1 MTVKIN
7 KGILIGII
15 AVLILLNGAVLFTV
29 WHIHPIRSH
38 APIAHRDHDREH
50 RESMSF
56 LYHELDLDEEQAFR
70 LEGIRQKHFE
80 RTRLHLDRFHT
91 LRREITEA
99 VLNDTPDLDRIRK
112 LAEELGKIQSEI
124 EYERVIHFGELRS
137 IINPDQREK
146 FDQLIA
152 DLLER
157 THGPIM

>member
-1 MTVKIN
+1 MTIKIN

-38 APIAHRDHDREH
+38 ERMAHRDHDLEH

-56 LYHELDLDEEQAFR
+56 LLHELDLDEEQAIQ
-70 LEGIRQKHFE
+70 LEGIRLKYFE
-80 RTRLHLDRFHT
+80 RTRLQMDRFHM

-99 VLNDTPDLDRIRK
+99 ILNDTPDLDRIRK
-112 LAEELGKIQSEI
+112 LAEELGKIQAEI

-137 IINPDQREK
+137 FINPDQREK
-146 FDQLIA
+146 FEQLIT

-157 THGPIM
+157 THEPIM